1 MSTNATTAVDA
12 AMPTRYATFTGRVR
26 AVLVDSCI
34 VAVGLIVIVVGS
46 DFAEGIPGSGR
57 IAWLAMFALVFL
69 YEPILIWRRGATIG
83 HARNHLRV
91 VRVETGRAPGLLR
104 AFARYVAKV
113 VLGLPSFVTMA
124 FTRKH
129 QAVHDWLTETVVEVT
144 PDADPDAAPFYVER
158 QDDPDEILPS
168 AARRLAIVVAYLIGI
183 FVLYAIVER
192 MIDPAGCANERSC
205 VGGQRMA
212 IDALALAW
220 LAISF
225 AAIVAGWKGSLPG
238 ARRTLVPSD
247 PPVA

>member
-1 MSTNATTAVDA
+1 MSTNETTAVDA

-26 AVLVDSCI
+26 ALLVDTCI
-34 VAVGLIVIVVGS
+34 VAVGLIVVVVGS

-57 IAWLAMFALVFL
+57 VAWLAMFALVFL
-69 YEPILIWRRGATIG
+69 YEPVLIWRRGATVG

-91 VRVETGRAPGLLR
+91 VRVETGRTPGLLR
-104 AFARYVAKV
+104 AFARFVTKV

-124 FTRKH
+124 LTRKH
-129 QAVHDWLTETVVEVT
+129 QAVHDWLTQTVVEVT

-158 QDDPDEILPS
+158 QDDPGEMLPS
-168 AARRLAIVVAYLIGI
+168 VPRRLTIIVAYLIGI
-183 FVLYAIVER
+183 FVVYATVQAIV
-192 MIDPAGCANERSC
+192 DPAGCASARTC
-205 VGGQRMA
+205 VGGQRIA
-212 IDALALAW
+212 LEVLALTW